1 MQDFCRGKR
10 QAKTNRG
17 RNMMKA
23 KLMSLGVMVLSL
35 LIVTPYGF
43 ADEADNHGAAAPIR
57 VSGVVSKVQSGLIH
71 VKTSWGSMTF
81 SLPGSEKLKVGE
93 EVEMQVNENNAVI
106 DVHRKG
112 EPSHSHRYVTGDLVY
127 TSSDRREIKLW
138 TPEGEKSFDVQA
150 GRSKL
155 AQFQEGAP
163 VTIEL
168 NEEGKLIDIHKL
180 TVEMVVSD
188 NPRTRPGYRIQA
200 NGTVEKIQSGLI
212 FIKTHTGRYTV
223 PTKLAPSNAAVGDEV
238 MLWINEEGLV
248 IDGHGEKRQAG
259 VHRLV
264 FGKLV
269 YVGRDKKQIKLRT
282 PEGEKVFPLERLE
295 VKAKVIPEGSNVV
308 VELNEAGT
316 VIELKKAQ

>member
-1 MQDFCRGKR
+1 
-10 QAKTNRG
+10 
-17 RNMMKA
+17 MMNT
-23 KLMSLGVMVLSL
+23 KLMSFGVMVLSML
-35 LIVTPYGF
+35 MVASYGF
-43 ADEADNHGAAAPIR
+43 ADQGTTQGTGTHMK
-57 VSGVVSKVQSGLIH
+57 VSGVVSKIQSGLVH
-71 VKTSWGSMTF
+71 VKTPWGSMTF

-93 EVEMQVNENNAVI
+93 EVQMQVNENNAVI

-112 EPSHSHRYVTGDLVY
+112 EKGHAHRYVTGDLVY

-138 TPEGEKSFDVQA
+138 TPEGEKIFDVQA

-168 NEEGKLIDIHKL
+168 NEEGKLIDIHKFN
-180 TVEMVVSD
+180 VEMVVSD
-188 NPRTRPGYRIQA
+188 NPRMRPGYRIQTH
-200 NGTVEKIQSGLI
+200 GTVEKIQSGLI
-212 FIKTHTGRYTV
+212 FIKTSTGRYTV

-259 VHRLV
+259 LHRLV

-308 VELNEAGT
+308 VELNEEGT

>member
-1 MQDFCRGKR
+1 
-10 QAKTNRG
+10 
-17 RNMMKA
+17 MKA
-23 KLMSLGVMVLSL
+23 KLISFGVMVLSL
-35 LIVTPYGF
+35 LIVAPYGF
-43 ADEADNHGAAAPIR
+43 ADETGNHGVAAPTK

-112 EPSHSHRYVTGDLVY
+112 EPAHFHRYVTGDLVY

-168 NEEGKLIDIHKL
+168 NEEGKLIDIHKF

-200 NGTVEKIQSGLI
+200 HGTVEKIQSGLI
-212 FIKTHTGRYTV
+212 FIKTPTGRYTV
-223 PTKLAPSNAAVGDEV
+223 PGKLVPSNAAVGDEV

-259 VHRLV
+259 LHRLV

-308 VELNEAGT
+308 VELNEEGT